1 MSFIYHNINI
11 MKKKKVF
18 LHMVMANKKKI
29 QLKYRDLEWWMK
41 RRQLPSHLRKRVRHF
56 QCQSWV
62 TMGGQDEMELIQHFP
77 DGLRRDIRRYLCLDL
92 VKKVPI
98 YIYTHIYEIC
108 KERKLHIHQLYIFMR

>member
-98 YIYTHIYEIC
+98 YIYTHTYMRYVRKESYTYINYIY
-108 KERKLHIHQLYIFMR
+108 L